1 MSSKSS
7 KDFLDEI
14 DSLVKGASQESTP
27 SNNSVTFNMRINSS
41 LRNDFDKLCKDNHTT
56 MSSEVKRF
64 MRLAVEAQKL

>member
-14 DSLVKGASQESTP
+14 DSLVKGSSQEYTP